1 MKVRTMARLIL
12 GGALAVETG
21 LALRRFEIRR
31 RVYETAVRRAAELGR
46 PLIVIGDPDAGAHT
60 RLVRAYGCGDLC
72 IDLHGCP
79 KCSVMQAA
87 DLTQGPV
94 PGVADD
100 SAVVYVSCVLE
111 YVADPA
117 AALREL
123 IRMAGTPENL
133 FIVFVHPW
141 SMTAALYPGARWTGD
156 ADQQQVTMEAVTT
169 ARRVATLG
177 TLAGLLAL
185 ATIPTLHVIDSTTT
199 STSRPR

>member
-1 MKVRTMARLIL
+1 MTVRTMARLIL
-12 GGALAVETG
+12 GGALAVEAG
-21 LALRRFEIRR
+21 LALRRFETRR
-31 RVYETAVRRAAELGR
+31 RVFEAAARRAAELGR
-46 PLIVIGDPDAGAHT
+46 PLVVIGDPDAGAHT

-79 KCSVMQAA
+79 KCRVMQAA

-117 AALREL
+117 AALGEL
-123 IRMAGTPENL
+123 FRMAGTPENL
-133 FIVFVHPW
+133 FIVFVDPW

-156 ADQQQVTMEAVTT
+156 ADQQQITLNSVTT
-169 ARRVATLG
+169 MQRVATFG
-177 TLAGLLAL
+177 GLAGLLAL
-185 ATIPTLHVIDSTTT
+185 AMW
-199 STSRPR
+199 PRHKV

>member
-1 MKVRTMARLIL
+1 MRVRTIARLLL

-21 LALRRFEIRR
+21 LAFRRFETRR
-31 RVYETAVRRAAELGR
+31 RVYQAAARRGAELGR
-46 PLIVIGDPDAGAHT
+46 PLVVIGDPDAGAHT

-79 KCSVMQAA
+79 QCRVMQAA

-111 YVADPA
+111 YVTDPA

-123 IRMAGTPENL
+123 IRMAGAPENL
-133 FIVFVHPW
+133 FLVFVEPL
-141 SMTAALYPGARWTGD
+141 SLTAALYPGARWTGD
-156 ADQQQVTMEAVTT
+156 VDQLQITMNSVTT
-169 ARRVATLG
+169 TQKIATFGGLV
-177 TLAGLLAL
+177 GLLAL
-185 ATIPTLHVIDSTTT
+185 SLRPDTRSEIPE
-199 STSRPR
+199 